1 MHLSQCI
8 LCFLLAT
15 VLFASCNVETAS
27 EQVTYAEYHEAIV
40 STQTHLER
48 QKAAFESTIA
58 AELEALEATITH
70 HRMHESAL
78 QDSLKLLDAEHR
90 ILKAKLHT
98 LTHMH
103 AQQWEDIRAEWYQ
116 LTAQVSDL
124 QATAETCLATAQT

>member
-15 VLFASCNVETAS
+15 VLFASCNVEAAS

-48 QKAAFESTIA
+48 QKAAFEGTIA
-58 AELEALEATITH
+58 AELEALEAKITH
-70 HRMHESAL
+70 HRVHESAL
-78 QDSLKLLDAEHR
+78 QDSLKILRAEHHT
-90 ILKAKLHT
+90 LKTRLHA
-98 LTHMH
+98 LTHMD

-116 LTAQVSDL
+116 LAAQVSDL
-124 QATAETCLATAQT
+124 QATAETCLATATT